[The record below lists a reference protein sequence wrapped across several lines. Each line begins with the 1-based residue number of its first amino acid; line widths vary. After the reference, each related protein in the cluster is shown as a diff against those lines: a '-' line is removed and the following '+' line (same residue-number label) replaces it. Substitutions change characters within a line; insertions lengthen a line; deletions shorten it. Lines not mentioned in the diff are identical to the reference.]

1 MNLDRKFRPTS
12 IDGVIGHDNIKKDLK
27 SYIKTGDPPHMMFV
41 GPPGIG
47 KNTLAYAFATEY
59 LGRPITVDT
68 EEGDRDYKE
77 INASKD
83 RGIDV
88 VREVIQEF
96 AETDSNT
103 YDDNGK
109 RIKRVCIL
117 DEVDSTTKQFQ
128 LAMRSI
134 MEKYEYNCIFILL
147 MNNINGI
154 VEDALFSRCSL
165 FIFNPP
171 DYRLVAKYFEGLA
184 MKEDVYFE
192 TPDLV
197 VAIVKHYK
205 SDMRRM
211 LVDCLEAL
219 RGYNHKIKEQ
229 LGEKYILIDQADLWK
244 IFEHDTMSYAK
255 QIYNSK
261 FPKDAFRS
269 LWEKENFNVRRFLS
283 DYHRLMEYQSSRIFA
298 KVDSRL
304 RRGCNEMI
312 QMSYLFSELE
322 I

>member
-1 MNLDRKFRPTS
+1 MNLDRKFRPNR
-12 IDGVIGHDNIKKDLK
+12 IEDVIGHNDIKEDLK
-27 SYIKTGDPPHMMFV
+27 SYLRTGDPPHMMFV

-59 LGRPITVDT
+59 LGRDISLNT

-103 YDDNGK
+103 YTEDGK
-109 RIKRVCIL
+109 RIKRICIL

-154 VEDALFSRCSL
+154 VEEALFSRCSV
-165 FIFNPP
+165 FIFTPP
-171 DYRLVAKYFEGLA
+171 NVDIVADYFKGLA
-184 MKEDVYFE
+184 YKVGVHFTSDELIKSM
-192 TPDLV
+192 
-197 VAIVKHYK
+197 IKHYK
-205 SDMRRM
+205 CDMRRM

-219 RGYNHKIKEQ
+219 RGYTHKTIEKY
-229 LGEKYILIDQADLWK
+229 GEAYILIDEEDLWK
-244 IFEHDTMSYAK
+244 IFKHDTQSYAI
-255 QIYNSK
+255 QIFNSGM
-261 FPKDAFRS
+261 PRDTFRK
-269 LWEKENFNVRRFLS
+269 LWEKENFDVRRLLA
-283 DYHRLMEYQSSRIFA
+283 DYHKLLDYQYSRIFA

-322 I
+322 L